1 MKRGE
6 IGGVIPSPKAAVES
20 MLQGVSFGRVL
31 RCLLALGPFHGEAQ
45 VKGPSVTNPSPSAH
59 LAPFTKGRG
68 DASLL
73 CSLVRVRVFKGLTS
87 FVDICDRHSAKTEK
101 QIPHPA
107 TILL

>member
-31 RCLLALGPFHGEAQ
+31 RLPLALGPFHGEAQ
-45 VKGPSVTNPSPSAH
+45 VKGPSVTNPSLSAH
-59 LAPFTKGRG
+59 LAPFTQGRG

-73 CSLVRVRVFKGLTS
+73 CSLARVRGVKAELASLTS
-87 FVDICDRHSAKTEK
+87 
-101 QIPHPA
+101 A
-107 TILL
+107 TGTQQKLKSRSL